1 MSLAGVKTEGK
12 SGKEKTWT
20 VSDVLK
26 WTTQYFNSNNI
37 SEARLDAEVL
47 LSYVLDLERLK
58 LYLEFDRV
66 LKKEELNDYKSLIKR
81 RLDFIPVAY
90 LVGQKEFMGL
100 GFFVNKHVLI
110 PRPETELLAETVINK
125 IKEGFP
131 YSFKEKTEKVE
142 LVKESIPQIIDLGVG
157 CGNIAVSIA
166 KYVKKCKIYAIDV
179 SQKCLEVAF
188 HNSKT
193 YKIEDKITFLL
204 GSLFYS
210 LEGYNLKGKIDFIV
224 SNPPYVKTTEFD
236 SLPLEVKQEPYI
248 ALNGGQDGMDFYHR
262 IISQSLIYLKE
273 EGYLILEIGDGQK
286 EEIVDLMEKKGFCS
300 IQVVR
305 DYSGIERLIL
315 AQKCMFKGK
324 RN

>member
-12 SGKEKTWT
+12 SGEEKRWT

-26 WTTQYFNSNNI
+26 WTTQYFDSNNI
-37 SEARLDAEVL
+37 SESRLDAEVL
-47 LSYVLDLERLK
+47 LSHVLDLERLK

-66 LKKEELNDYKSLIKR
+66 LEKEELSAYKSLIKR

-100 GFFVNKHVLI
+100 GFFINKHVLI
-110 PRPETELLAETVINK
+110 PRPETELLVETVINK

-131 YSFKEKTEKVE
+131 YSFEEKTKKGK

-210 LEGYNLKGKIDFIV
+210 LEGYNLKGKTDFIV

-248 ALNGGQDGMDFYHR
+248 ALNGGQDGLDFYER

-286 EEIVDLMEKKGFCS
+286 EAVVDLMEKKGFCS

-305 DYSGIERLIL
+305 DYSGIERIIL
-315 AQKCMFKGK
+315 AQKSMFKGK